1 MNEVTIGIIGFLA
14 LFPLFATGLEM
25 GFSMMLVG
33 SIGFACLTSPH
44 AGMIMAGNELYGAIV
59 NYGFVVFPLF
69 MLMGQIGYHAGIAG
83 RLYGVANKWV
93 GHVPGGLAMG
103 TVGAAMGF
111 KAVCGSGAATTATFA
126 SVAVPE
132 MDRLGY
138 DKRLSTGLVACAG
151 TIGVIVPPSITL
163 ILFGLITEQ
172 SIGKLFMGGLIP
184 GVIVAILFIGVIYGW
199 CRINPKIAP
208 PRTELV
214 TWRQRWTSLPELAW
228 VLIIFVAVIGGI
240 TRGYFTATE
249 GGGIGTLAVL
259 LMCIFKKEIT
269 LKKYIVSM
277 TETLRTVGMITVLLA
292 GSFMLGRFLTAAN
305 IPAHVTE
312 WLVGLPL
319 NRYLIMI
326 LILLF
331 YEIGGSFI
339 DDLAFMILATP
350 VLFPAVVK
358 LGFDPVWFGIAVGV
372 ELMIGSVIPPVAINV
387 FVTKN
392 ITKVPLGTIYKG
404 VYPFLISMVIVLA
417 LIFLFPQLVLWLPSL
432 FFV

>member
-1 MNEVTIGIIGFLA
+1 MNEVTVGIIGLLA
-14 LFPLFATGLEM
+14 LFPLFAVGLEM

-69 MLMGQIGYHAGIAG
+69 MLMGQLGYHAGIAG

-93 GHVPGGLAMG
+93 GHIPGGLAMG
-103 TVGAAMGF
+103 TVVAAMGF

-132 MDRLGY
+132 MDALGY
-138 DKRLSTGLVACAG
+138 DKRLSTGLVASAG
-151 TIGVIVPPSITL
+151 AIGAIMPPSITL
-163 ILFGLITEQ
+163 ILFGIITEQ
-172 SIGKLFMGGLIP
+172 SIGKLFMGGIIP
-184 GVIVAILFIGVIYGW
+184 SLLMALLCIGVIYGW
-199 CRINPKIAP
+199 SRINPGVAS
-208 PRTELV
+208 PRTQLV

-228 VLIIFVAVIGGI
+228 VLIIFGVVVGGI
-240 TRGYFTATE
+240 TKGYFTATE

-259 LMCIFKKEIT
+259 LMCIVKKEIT
-269 LKKYIVSM
+269 LKTYIVSM

-292 GSFMLGRFLTAAN
+292 GSFMLGRFLSAAN
-305 IPAHVTE
+305 IPAHVSE
-312 WLVGLPL
+312 WLVGLPI

-331 YEIGGSFI
+331 YQIGGSFI
-339 DDLAFMILATP
+339 DDIAFMILATP

-358 LGFDPVWFGIAVGV
+358 LGFDPIWFGIMVGV
-372 ELMIGSVIPPVAINV
+372 QLVIGSVIPPVAINV
-387 FVTKN
+387 FITKN
-392 ITKVPLGTIYKG
+392 ITKVPINVIYRG
-404 VYPFLISMVIVLA
+404 VYPFLIAFVVVAA
-417 LIFLFPQLVLWLPSL
+417 LILLFPQLVLWLPSL
-432 FFV
+432 FFD